1 MQSRVGSRIGVPLGC
16 LLLGC
21 AWLPA
26 QTLQPPAPPTLTK
39 TFAPTLIGLGDSS
52 TLSFTVTNPNAAAPL
67 SGVSFTDT
75 LPAGLLVA
83 TPNGVSST
91 CAGAVTASAGASAVS
106 LAGGTLAAGASCT
119 LAVQVTATAV
129 GTLTNTTGAV
139 TAAESGPGFPA
150 TAALTVNSD
159 AYRLNYA
166 SNLNLADGVINITNS
181 GASAPATSLA
191 NNSYGDICVNVYVYA
206 PDQELAACCT
216 CLVSPNSLHSYPVS
230 FGPGNL
236 LSGSP
241 LGAAAALA
249 NIIQTNSVLIKL
261 LATPAR
267 GNPSSPNSLYCPN
280 PADSRTG
287 VPIAVTSQGAITG
300 LAPGLVA
307 WGTRAYP
314 TNTGVVNIT
323 ETPFVPATLSAGELG
338 KLTGECR
345 ALQTTSGSQCP
356 GCIVGGLAVPEALAP
371 KLP

>member
-52 TLSFTVTNPNAAAPL
+52 TLSFTITNPNTATPL
-67 SGVSFTDT
+67 TGVSFTDT
-75 LPAGLLVA
+75 LPTGLLVA

-91 CAGAVTASAGASAVS
+91 CTGAVTASAGASAVS

-139 TAAESGPGFPA
+139 TANETDPGLPA
-150 TAALTVNSD
+150 NATLTVASD
-159 AYRLNYA
+159 AYQINYA

-181 GASAPATSLA
+181 GASAGAATPLV
-191 NNSYGDICVNVYVYA
+191 NGNSYGDICVQVYVYA

-236 LSGSP
+236 LNGSP

-249 NIIQTNSVLIKL
+249 NIRQSHSVLIKL
-261 LATPAR
+261 LATPTQ
-267 GNPSSPNSLYCPN
+267 GSPLSPNGVDCPYPAN
-280 PADSRTG
+280 PGIR
-287 VPIAVTSQGAITG
+287 VTSQGAITG

-307 WGTRAYP
+307 WGTRAHP
-314 TNTGVVNIT
+314 INTGVVNIT

-338 KLTGECR
+338 KLTGDCKAFTE
-345 ALQTTSGSQCP
+345 LPFCP
-356 GCIVGGLAVPEALAP
+356 GCRTGGLAVPEALTP